1 MQMFR
6 DFCGKRFLFINEHNL
21 TIHAALLIISL
32 HYLVVPTYRFEL
44 QGFHEATGMFA
55 IQCKHADHVPLCCV
69 HKTNQPISAFTAWI
83 LSSLVYH
90 DKGIYVCLRAVSI
103 WFGPHD
109 ENTPP

>member
-1 MQMFR
+1 MFR

-55 IQCKHADHVPLCCV
+55 IQCKHADHVPLV
-69 HKTNQPISAFTAWI
+69 LRAQNQPTNLCIYSLNTVI
-83 LSSLVYH
+83 LGLS
-90 DKGIYVCLRAVSI
+90 
-103 WFGPHD
+103 
-109 ENTPP
+109 